1 MLSGNSMEFGCN
13 SPRLPQKSTAFIFNR
28 AKNEP
33 MSQLKTQPTN
43 ASVQEF
49 LDVLER
55 PDQQADSAVLLRMMG
70 EATGDSPK
78 MWGPSIIGFGQ
89 FHYRYA
95 SGRTG
100 EWFRVGFSP
109 RKRAFSIYLSGG
121 LSHHEAA
128 LTKLGKY
135 TRGKSCLYI
144 KRLSDVDLNVLDA
157 MIQKACSLAEGN
169 VCT

>member
-1 MLSGNSMEFGCN
+1 
-13 SPRLPQKSTAFIFNR
+13 
-28 AKNEP
+28 

-49 LDVLER
+49 LEALER
-55 PDQQADSAVLLRMMG
+55 PDQQADSAILLRMMG
-70 EATGDSPK
+70 MATGDSPK

-100 EWFRVGFSP
+100 EWFQVGFSP

-121 LSHHEAA
+121 LNRHEAA
-128 LTKLGKY
+128 LAKLGKY

-157 MIQKACSLAEGN
+157 MIQKACSLTEGD
-169 VCT
+169 VCA